1 MVIGLVFLCQLQYA
15 QNRGL
20 TPELSKNQEVRQG
33 KTYGIVIAISDYSR
47 YRKLDFAHNDG
58 SAFAGWLESKSG
70 EIRDTNN
77 LRVLLDKDATFSS
90 VVNAFDWLNSK
101 CRDGDKAYIYF
112 AGHGDVECK
121 SASEPGY
128 LLCYDSPER
137 LFASGGAMPLNY
149 LQEMVTTLSMKN
161 TKVVVVLDACH
172 AGKLAGDV
180 VNGRQRAAE
189 NMIYYVPDP
198 NVVKI
203 LSCKANQNSREDPTL
218 GGGRGVFSYFLTNGL
233 MGMADANRNDK
244 VNIAELERYL
254 EDHIMTT
261 TAPIMQEPIIKH
273 SGSKMD
279 ILVKVNPFVRDSLL
293 NEQQIQSFASI
304 RARSIYEHSAIGA
317 DTIALPDLQ
326 HFQTCLK
333 EQRFFEPAQDC
344 AEYYYTK
351 LLALAVSDDF
361 KNEVTR
367 NYAVAL
373 QEKAQRIINNFIEV
387 KVAEL
392 SKSYKSGYEDYKV
405 LPKFLDRATALLGES
420 HYFYKNLKSNQYLF
434 EAFAMQY
441 EGFGIFDSVRIRKN
455 LNLYKKSLEYNDKN
469 PLTLYF
475 ISKYYA
481 GKLHDRDSCDIYFNK
496 LTEVATTW
504 VMAYA
509 QHADNLVRYF
519 KDFEQAKSTV
529 LQGWAIDSTN
539 TYLIKALANIY
550 FYQKQYAKAI
560 QKYRDAEHLDS
571 SDVLTYVNLAACYTM
586 TGEDSLA
593 IVNYEKSIKMDST
606 LMVVYMNYG
615 WLYFKNKDYDNAE
628 RIFLKGVN
636 LRNEYVPVKG
646 RLCQV
651 YLAQNK
657 LGKVK
662 EQLKLIKAIYPDDW
676 RYYLYSACIEAKTGK
691 DNKALELLR
700 KAMKSD
706 GFDDMRTVEE
716 SGYFEKLKKDGRLAK
731 LIEEVFGK

>member
-1 MVIGLVFLCQLQYA
+1 ISANDQKGAFLFHPSRNPA
-15 QNRGL
+15 DAPP
-20 TPELSKNQEVRQG
+20 TEL
-33 KTYGIVIAISDYSR
+33 YG
-47 YRKLDFAHNDG
+47 
-58 SAFAGWLESKSG
+58 
-70 EIRDTNN
+70 
-77 LRVLLDKDATFSS
+77 
-90 VVNAFDWLNSK
+90 
-101 CRDGDKAYIYF
+101 
-112 AGHGDVECK
+112 
-121 SASEPGY
+121 
-128 LLCYDSPER
+128 
-137 LFASGGAMPLNY
+137 
-149 LQEMVTTLSMKN
+149 
-161 TKVVVVLDACH
+161 TKVVRSSQISNTRTKGSATNLTYIVLGFFPDWIVARLGVMEVPGQRFRRYGPAKRSNVPARYPAH
-172 AGKLAGDV
+172 RRWPTQP
-180 VNGRQRAAE
+180 RQLCA
-189 NMIYYVPDP
+189 V
-198 NVVKI
+198 
-203 LSCKANQNSREDPTL
+203 
-218 GGGRGVFSYFLTNGL
+218 
-233 MGMADANRNDK
+233 
-244 VNIAELERYL
+244 
-254 EDHIMTT
+254 
-261 TAPIMQEPIIKH
+261 
-273 SGSKMD
+273 
-279 ILVKVNPFVRDSLL
+279 
-293 NEQQIQSFASI
+293 
-304 RARSIYEHSAIGA
+304 RSISRRLTRCLVFGPTFATDSVLNFAH
-317 DTIALPDLQ
+317 DDRPLPTTSIHLG
-326 HFQTCLK
+326 
-333 EQRFFEPAQDC
+333 
-344 AEYYYTK
+344 
-351 LLALAVSDDF
+351 VSTMSTHIDDF

-481 GKLHDRDSCDIYFNK
+481 GKLHDRDSCDIYFKK

-529 LQGWAIDSTN
+529 LEGWAIDSTN

-560 QKYRDAEHLDS
+560 QKYRDAERLDS

-615 WLYFKNKDYDNAE
+615 WLYFKHKDYDNAE

-676 RYYLYSACIEAKTGK
+676 RYYLYSACIEAKKGQ

-706 GFDDMRTVEE
+706 GFDDMRTVED

-731 LIEEVFGK
+731 LIEEVFEK